1 MESITQKN
9 PFLTVVIG
17 DFNARSS
24 KWWTDN
30 KTTQEGLKIEN
41 LPSQFSLSQVINEP
55 THISQNFNSCIDLLF
70 ANQQNLITDSGI
82 HPSLHSNCH
91 HQIIYGKFNLKI
103 FYPPPYERHIWH
115 YKHANTDMISKAI
128 QGFDWD
134 KAFLD
139 KSTEEKASILT
150 KTILNIMSNFIPN
163 EIVTI
168 DDRDPPWINNKIKSL
183 IKNKNEYF
191 KNCVK
196 PNNSESIRHFE
207 QMQDTLR
214 TSIEISK
221 QKYYFKLSRKLAV
234 NKINPKCYWS
244 ILKSFLSNKKIP
256 CIPPLIQNNQFVED
270 FKEKSQLF
278 NSFFPKQC
286 IYIDTGSSLPTHIL
300 RRTNESFNTI
310 NFTEDES

>member
-1 MESITQKN
+1 M
-9 PFLTVVIG
+9 L
-17 DFNARSS
+17 
-24 KWWTDN
+24 
-30 KTTQEGLKIEN
+30 
-41 LPSQFSLSQVINEP
+41 SQFSLSQVINEP

-70 ANQQNLITDSGI
+70 TNQQNLNTDSGS
-82 HPSLHSNCH
+82 HSSLHSNCH

-221 QKYYFKLSRKLAV
+221 QKYFFKLSRKLAV
-234 NKINPKCYWS
+234 NKINPRCYWS
-244 ILKSFLSNKKIP
+244 ILKSFLSDKKIP
-256 CIPPLIQNNQFVED
+256 FVPPLIHNKQFVVD
-270 FKEKSQLF
+270 LKEKSELF
-278 NSFFPKQC
+278 NSFFAKQC
-286 IYIDTGSSLPTHIL
+286 THIETGSSLPTQLL
-300 RRTNESFNTI
+300 RRTNESLNTI
-310 NFTEDES
+310 NFIEDDILNVIRKLDPSKAYGHD